1 MVIIIII
8 FMVIVIMG
16 IISLEHKLKE
26 KLRNDERIIA
36 RLDILINDLRAERKE
51 NA

>member
-16 IISLEHKLKE
+16 IISVEHKLRQQ
-26 KLRNDERIIA
+26 LNNDERIIA
-36 RLDILINDLRAERKE
+36 RLDILINDLKAQRKE
-51 NA
+51 NS